1 MKIFKSKGGLPE
13 VKATK
18 IKFEVGTVVEI
29 QPFALGL
36 GRFHVTSI
44 SKYRGHLGVI
54 IDIGD
59 TRPLWLDVL
68 LFSGKHLTI
77 RREFVKPRLDL
88 AIKKGR

>member
-36 GRFHVTSI
+36 G
-44 SKYRGHLGVI
+44 
-54 IDIGD
+54 
-59 TRPLWLDVL
+59 LDVL